1 MVAYLTAADLLPLH
15 QSAYRKG
22 HSTETALLK
31 VCADLIEAMDQGN
44 HVLLGLLDLSAAF
57 DTVDQD
63 ILIERLSRSYG
74 IRSTALN
81 WFCSY
86 LIDRRQYVQFN
97 GDVSTVRTLKFGV
110 PQGSVLCPLLYILH
124 TADLGKLIVSCGLS
138 SHFYA
143 DDSHLNPA
151 GRPSSCD

>member
-1 MVAYLTAADLLPLH
+1 M
-15 QSAYRKG
+15 
-22 HSTETALLK
+22 K

-44 HVLLGLLDLSAAF
+44 HVLLGLLDFSAAF

-63 ILIERLSRSYG
+63 ILIECLSRSYV

-86 LIDRRQYVQFN
+86 SIDRRQYVQFN

-110 PQGSVLCPLLYILH
+110 PQGSILGPLLYILY
-124 TADLGKLIVSCGLS
+124 TAD
-138 SHFYA
+138 
-143 DDSHLNPA
+143 
-151 GRPSSCD
+151 

>member
-1 MVAYLTAADLLPLH
+1 VYPTAADLPLH
-15 QSAYRKG
+15 QSANRKG

-63 ILIERLSRSYG
+63 ILIERLMSRSYG

-81 WFCSY
+81 WSCSY
-86 LIDRRQYVQFN
+86 FIDRKQSVQFK
-97 GDVSTVRTLKFGV
+97 GDV
-110 PQGSVLCPLLYILH
+110 
-124 TADLGKLIVSCGLS
+124 
-138 SHFYA
+138 
-143 DDSHLNPA
+143 
-151 GRPSSCD
+151 